1 MKIKGRSGSGSN
13 VCTTA
18 AVLLMHLRLVVGSGP
33 FSLLLLLLF
42 LVSCSY
48 CMPVW
53 SPGLPCLS
61 IRSRDCT
68 TPPGTANQDVSII
81 LLCRADLAFLSEGGG
96 LDEWVWMLR
105 VTCRVMYSKWLV

>member
-1 MKIKGRSGSGSN
+1 MRGKRVCAPQQKLLVAHATAPGRRVRAFLSFF
-13 VCTTA
+13 
-18 AVLLMHLRLVVGSGP
+18 LLNPFRFMYSSACLPGP
-33 FSLLLLLLF
+33 GCPAF
-42 LVSCSY
+42 
-48 CMPVW
+48 
-53 SPGLPCLS
+53 S

-81 LLCRADLAFLSEGGG
+81 LLCRADLAFLREGGG

>member
-1 MKIKGRSGSGSN
+1 MCVHHSKS
-13 VCTTA
+13 CL
-18 AVLLMHLRLVVGSGP
+18 LLMQLRLVVGSGP
-33 FSLLLLLLF
+33 FYPFFLLNPFRFMYSSACL
-42 LVSCSY
+42 
-48 CMPVW
+48 
-53 SPGLPCLS
+53 PGPGCPAFS